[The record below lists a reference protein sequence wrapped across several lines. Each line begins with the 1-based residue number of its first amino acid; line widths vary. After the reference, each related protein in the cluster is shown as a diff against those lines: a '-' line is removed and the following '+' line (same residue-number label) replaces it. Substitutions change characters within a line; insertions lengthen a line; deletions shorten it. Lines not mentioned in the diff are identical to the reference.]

1 MKSLGEFL
9 RQERQ
14 QRGISLEQIS
24 ADTRISMDM
33 LLAIENGNVE
43 KLPAP
48 VLVKGFLR
56 AYANKIGLDPDA
68 VIVEYQ
74 DIIEEVGGRREAMEE
89 FHQRLHPKSSRK
101 PILALLLGLTMLAG
115 MAFLLYT
122 YMSVRS
128 HPLVPTAAKQVE
140 PTETSQSIAK
150 KDSASTW
157 SPEMSVSESR
167 QTPLP
172 SEAGSETGKSDLNGP
187 AQSVPKSVE
196 TLANIGEDQTISS
209 AASQLPVR
217 PISPARAPYVLRA
230 EANETTWLRIV
241 IDAGLEHEYLLRPG
255 EQLTWLAK
263 SSCKLLIGNAAGLQL
278 YLNDQPLKALGGRG
292 EVVKLELPD
301 PSLLLT
307 SDSE

>member
-24 ADTRISMDM
+24 ADTRISMGM
-33 LLAIENGNVE
+33 LLAIEDGNVE
-43 KLPAP
+43 QLPAP

-56 AYANKIGLDPDA
+56 AYADRIGLEPDT
-68 VIVEYQ
+68 VIAEYQ
-74 DIIEEVGGRREAMEE
+74 DLIEEVDGRREAMEK
-89 FHQRLHPKSSRK
+89 FHRRLYPKSSRK
-101 PILALLLGLTMLAG
+101 PILALFVGLTMLLG
-115 MAFLLYT
+115 TAFLLYS

-128 HPLVPTAAKQVE
+128 LPLVPTPGKQVE
-140 PTETSQSIAK
+140 PSGESQSLAK
-150 KDSASTW
+150 KDAGPTGSPKETASTF
-157 SPEMSVSESR
+157 R

-172 SEAGSETGKSDLNGP
+172 SEAGSEIGKSELNAP
-187 AQSVPKSVE
+187 VQSAP
-196 TLANIGEDQTISS
+196 DS
-209 AASQLPVR
+209 AARPANLGEGQTDSPAESQLLVAPF
-217 PISPARAPYVLRA
+217 SPARAPYVLRA
-230 EANETTWLRIV
+230 EATETTWLRII
-241 IDAGLEHEYLLRPG
+241 IDDGLEREYLLRPD
-255 EQLTWLAK
+255 EHLTWLAR

-292 EVVKLELPD
+292 EVVRVELPD